1 MVSLQIAEGMQVAP
15 DVSLGRN
22 RPSTSTM
29 AEGDRSAKKARVE
42 QPSGHVEP
50 AGVGAVVDTS
60 LLNCPL
66 CSRPFKPPV
75 FQVGVISSRCPFFLS
90 NLRNV
95 S

>member
-1 MVSLQIAEGMQVAP
+1 MISLQIDEGVQVSP
-15 DVSLGRN
+15 DVSLERN
-22 RPSTSTM
+22 RASPSTM
-29 AEGDRSAKKARVE
+29 EDGGRSAKRARVE

-75 FQVGVISSRCPFFLS
+75 FQVGVVSAGQFFLS
-90 NLRNV
+90 NGRNA

>member
-22 RPSTSTM
+22 RASPSTM
-29 AEGDRSAKKARVE
+29 EEGCRTAKKARVE
-42 QPSGHVEP
+42 QPSGYVQP

-75 FQVGVISSRCPFFLS
+75 FQVGVIFCRPFFLCD
-90 NLRNV
+90 LRNI